1 MYKQKIRSFYLIF
14 SLSVYIIA
22 CTKSAPAPSGLN
34 NSNGNGRSSGNTT
47 STLTY
52 INDTYTRIIV
62 IFNNQIQ
69 TIQVGS
75 NIVFSGTPGS
85 KLSGTAST
93 SGQTS
98 TGTQVGLQLAWNIN
112 NTFPA
117 SGNASTDLDATSD
130 FFFLNIINKSSIEWT
145 KLYVNYGLQ
154 AQTLDNVSIP
164 NDGKTYNIGY
174 YKAYSNSNVR
184 TENGNNFWYWST
196 LNLTGTINQS
206 ITITGN

>member
-130 FFFLNIINKSSIEWT
+130 FFFLISSINHRLNVPNYMSIMDCRHKLLIMYQYPMTEKPIILVIT
-145 KLYVNYGLQ
+145 KRI
-154 AQTLDNVSIP
+154 ATQT
-164 NDGKTYNIGY
+164 
-174 YKAYSNSNVR
+174 
-184 TENGNNFWYWST
+184 
-196 LNLTGTINQS
+196 
-206 ITITGN
+206 